1 MSASNPAGP
10 RRSASSRTIRSKA
23 RRLALLWSAALVLIC
38 AGQALAQA
46 NPRNTFPGRR
56 VGGGTRGECTSRTL
70 AHLVPTSSVYA
81 PGADRSVALLEG
93 PIATPQP
100 IRVEFRPLKG
110 APSTPQQRELPAAG
124 AGITL
129 LTPAP
134 GGADTVWSSSYR
146 CDSASATAS
155 DDPLAFIAA
164 EAPPA
169 LSLLVTD
176 VSAEDRRVQTVLM
189 RLRQSCGGNV
199 PLSEVSQAFGLS
211 DLITTDWPATLPVRC
226 LTLNQP

>member
-1 MSASNPAGP
+1 MSISTPAGP
-10 RRSASSRTIRSKA
+10 RRSSSSQATRSAA
-23 RRLALLWSAALVLIC
+23 RGLALLSSAALVLLC
-38 AGQALAQA
+38 AEQALAQA

-56 VGGGTRGECTSRTL
+56 VGGGSRGECTSRML

-100 IRVEFRPLKG
+100 IQLEFRSLTG
-110 APSTPQQRELPAAG
+110 GPSAPQQRELPAAA

-134 GGADTVWSSSYR
+134 SGAGTVWSSSYR
-146 CDSASATAS
+146 CDGASPS
-155 DDPLAFIAA
+155 GNGDPLAFVAA

-169 LSLLVTD
+169 LSLLVAD
-176 VSAEDRRVQTVLM
+176 VSAEDRRVQTVLA
-189 RLRQSCGGNV
+189 RLRQSCGGRV

-211 DLITTDWPATLPVRC
+211 DLIGADWPSTLPVRC